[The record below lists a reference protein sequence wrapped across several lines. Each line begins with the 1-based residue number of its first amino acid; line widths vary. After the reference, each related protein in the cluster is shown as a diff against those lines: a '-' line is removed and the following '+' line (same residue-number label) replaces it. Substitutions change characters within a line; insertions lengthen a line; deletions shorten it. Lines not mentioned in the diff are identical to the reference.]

1 MAGLHLW
8 PSGSDSLPLVCYNFL
23 SYYITS
29 DTPKKY
35 ILFNHNQNWGDV
47 IITRA
52 KDEEEEE
59 EEEEKNAI
67 KMIS

>member
-1 MAGLHLW
+1 
-8 PSGSDSLPLVCYNFL
+8 L

-59 EEEEKNAI
+59 EEEEEKKRNQDD
-67 KMIS
+67 